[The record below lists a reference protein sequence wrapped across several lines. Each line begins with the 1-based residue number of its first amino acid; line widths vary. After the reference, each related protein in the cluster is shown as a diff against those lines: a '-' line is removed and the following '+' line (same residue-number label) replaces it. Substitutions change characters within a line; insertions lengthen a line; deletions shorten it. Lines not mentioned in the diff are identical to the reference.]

1 METRNINKPVV
12 EAQNESEN
20 NLSDD
25 ISDVTEAETIKEAEV
40 ETPAGPLLKCDQCE
54 YTNATEKGLSQH
66 KRMKHRICQIDGMD
80 DISEEEVIQKLQED
94 QLHCEKCKITFK
106 TNAHLKKHIKSNHS
120 LGPMC
125 AYHFTNNSFHETC
138 RGEPG
143 KCMLF
148 KPKCDLEKYMT
159 KSEAYLQVTAET
171 ASLQVQT

>member
-1 METRNINKPVV
+1 
-12 EAQNESEN
+12 
-20 NLSDD
+20 
-25 ISDVTEAETIKEAEV
+25 
-40 ETPAGPLLKCDQCE
+40 
-54 YTNATEKGLSQH
+54 
-66 KRMKHRICQIDGMD
+66 MD

-148 KPKCDLEKYMT
+148 KPKCGLEKYMT